1 MTTTTIVLIRHGQT
15 DWNLSGRWQ
24 GHTDI
29 ALNDTGRSQASAL
42 ARRLASWPI
51 AAIYSSDLRRAHQ
64 TASVLAHELGL
75 SLELDAAWRERY
87 GGDFQGMTFEELDR
101 RHPEALHAMRQRGEA
116 PPGGESNLDV
126 ARRVVEAFDE
136 VVERHPGQMVAVVTH
151 GGAMRALIGYVVG
164 LPLGQSPRVSVSGNT
179 GISLIEVNQWGPRLT
194 LLNDTAHLHPDGDR
208 LSPNL
213 G

>member
-1 MTTTTIVLIRHGQT
+1 MTTTIVLIRHAQT

-29 ALNDTGRSQASAL
+29 ALNDTGRSQAGAL

-51 AAIYSSDLRRAHQ
+51 TAVYSSDLRRAHQ
-64 TASVLAHELGL
+64 TALIVAQELAL
-75 SLELDAAWRERY
+75 SPELDAAWRERY
-87 GGDFQGMTFEELDR
+87 GGDFQGLTFEELDHH
-101 RHPEALHAMRQRGEA
+101 HPEALRAMRQKGEA

-126 ARRVVEAFDE
+126 ARRVVAAFDE
-136 VVERHPGQMVAVVTH
+136 VVERHPGQMVAVVSH

-194 LLNDTAHLHPDGDR
+194 LLNDTTHLHHNGEG
-208 LSPNL
+208 LSPDL

>member
-1 MTTTTIVLIRHGQT
+1 MTTTIIVLIRHGQT

-29 ALNDTGRSQASAL
+29 ALNDTGRSQASDL

-64 TASVLAHELGL
+64 TASILARELGL
-75 SLELDAAWRERY
+75 SLKLDAAWRERN

-101 RHPEALHAMRQRGEA
+101 RHPEALQAMRQRGEA

-126 ARRVVEAFDE
+126 AGRVVAAFDQI
-136 VVERHPGQMVAVVTH
+136 VARHPGQMVAVVSH

-179 GISLIEVNQWGPRLT
+179 GISLIEVNQWGTRLT
-194 LLNDTAHLHPDGDR
+194 LLNDTTHLHSDTAGFPAD
-208 LSPNL
+208 L